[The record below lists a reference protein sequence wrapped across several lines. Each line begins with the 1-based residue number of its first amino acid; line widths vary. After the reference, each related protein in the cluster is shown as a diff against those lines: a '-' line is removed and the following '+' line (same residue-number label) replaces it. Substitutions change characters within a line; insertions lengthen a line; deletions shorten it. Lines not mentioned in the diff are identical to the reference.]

1 MEEYAQSRLC
11 VVAPIEFCHHGQ
23 RLMWLVGRSMLQG
36 RGPMSRLR
44 ERGGSRTTARPSTP
58 RGALADDKV
67 ILQQVGLG
75 GLQPTW

>member
-44 ERGGSRTTARPSTP
+44 ERGGSRKYSYREVHRLTI
-58 RGALADDKV
+58 KHK
-67 ILQQVGLG
+67 
-75 GLQPTW
+75 